1 MRLGFQQLSDCLGG
15 RFHDSIEHVDGNLVS
30 VIVRRDQTHAIGCIN
45 PGWSVVHIDADLGF
59 AVFRVQQLRK
69 EKRIV
74 KSKE

>member
-1 MRLGFQQLSDCLGG
+1 
-15 RFHDSIEHVDGNLVS
+15 VS
-30 VIVRRDQTHAIGCIN
+30 VIVRRDQTDAIGCIN

-59 AVFRVQQLRK
+59 AILRVQQL